1 MEIFTMV
8 YLIFHSKI
16 YLRLLSFFFEERTLS
31 LAIAAFPFYQ
41 RNLHIRGINFS
52 VKQAILG
59 DSWYDGFAGWF
70 LVPVLCLVVGVFF
83 FSFYIFPYRKKIP
96 AFTIYLL
103 L

>member
-16 YLRLLSFFFEERTLS
+16 YLHLLSFFFEVRTLS

-59 DSWYDGFAGWF
+59 DSWYDGFAG
-70 LVPVLCLVVGVFF
+70 
-83 FSFYIFPYRKKIP
+83 
-96 AFTIYLL
+96 
-103 L
+103 